1 MKKRYLFIN
10 IGFLFLLILLV
21 LRLGYWQII
30 KTADLSTTA
39 KSQRLSSRKIPSLRG
54 EIKSRDGF
62 ALATSLTQYKLLVD
76 TRYFPKN
83 QKDFA
88 PLFPILGT
96 SISANLI
103 YKINDP
109 KTVWFPLTDGINE
122 EQKLQIERYKIPGLE
137 WESGIARWYPE
148 ASISAHLLGFMG
160 QDSEGN
166 PKGYFGLEGFYNRE
180 LSGRPGKMV
189 GEADVADRPILI
201 DGQQIIPDFPGAD
214 LQTSIERPIQYLA
227 YQKLKDG
234 LDRYQAVSGTV
245 TVMEPA
251 TGRILAMI
259 ALPDYD
265 ANKYQEYDDSL
276 YRNPIIADAYEPGS
290 TFKVIVMSA
299 ALDSQVLDENTKCTI
314 CMGPVVIGD
323 AVIKTWNEKYYP
335 NSSMTEVIQH
345 SDNTGMVF
353 VGRKLGKDKLLTY
366 YDKFGL
372 GHETGVDLQEETE
385 SRLRPAKDWYELDV
399 AASTFGQGIAI
410 TPLQMLRAVSAIA
423 NKGVLVTPS
432 IVDRVS
438 GKPVTKKSGIQ
449 VISPLAAAKMA
460 KMMINSVDRGEAR
473 WAKPAGFVIA
483 GKTGTAQIPVSG
495 HYDKT
500 KTIVSFV
507 GFAPAD
513 NPRFAMLVTLREPKT
528 SPWGSE
534 TAAPLWFDLSRD
546 IFRYFGLSPD

>member
-1 MKKRYLFIN
+1 MKGRYFFIN
-10 IGFLFLLILLV
+10 AGFLFLLVLLM

-30 KTADLSTTA
+30 KASDLSTTA
-39 KSQRLSSRKIPSLRG
+39 RSQRVSSRKIPSLRG
-54 EIKSRDGF
+54 EIRSRDGF
-62 ALATSLTQYKLLVD
+62 ALATSLIHYRLSVD

-88 PLFPILGT
+88 PLLPILGAST
-96 SISANLI
+96 SANLI
-103 YKINDP
+103 YKINDL
-109 KTVWFPLTDGINE
+109 KTVWFPLMDGLSE

-137 WESGIARWYPE
+137 WESSVARWYPE

-189 GEADVADRPILI
+189 GEIDAANRPILI

-227 YQKLKDG
+227 YQKLKEG
-234 LDRYQAVSGTV
+234 LIRYQAVSGTI

-251 TGRILAMI
+251 TGRILAMV

-265 ANKYQEYDDSL
+265 ANKYQGYDDSL

-290 TFKVIVMSA
+290 TFKIVVMSS
-299 ALDSQVLDENTKCTI
+299 ALDAGVIDEETLCPI
-314 CMGPVVIGD
+314 CHGLVVVAN
-323 AVIKTWNEKYYP
+323 AVIKTCNEKYYP

-353 VGRKLGKDKLLTY
+353 VGRKLGKDKLLAY

-372 GHETGVDLQEETE
+372 GHMTGIDLQEETE
-385 SRLRPAKDWYELDV
+385 ASLRPAKDWYEIDV

-410 TPLQMLRAVSAIA
+410 TPIQMLRAAGAIA
-423 NKGVLVTPS
+423 NKGKMMTPS
-432 IVDRVS
+432 LA
-438 GKPVTKKSGIQ
+438 GLKNNSGIQ
-449 VISPLAAAKMA
+449 VISPIAAAKMT
-460 KMMINSVDRGEAR
+460 KMMINSVDRGEAK

-500 KTIVSFV
+500 KTIASFI

-513 NPRFAMLVTLREPKT
+513 NPRFVMLVTLREPKT

-534 TAAPLWFDLSRD
+534 TAAPLWFEMSRE
-546 IFRYFGLSPD
+546 IFRYFGLSPG